1 MVPVQGLQL
10 CRLFILFIRSIF
22 RKFYQVVNII
32 KLKRCNLA
40 SAWVLWCESKV
51 PFVTFEK
58 AVLQVIWSN
67 VVFDKAK
74 GRISKRVL
82 QEKKQANFSEE
93 PTFITPFSIFRFLWL
108 SSWKEMRSQQFEQS
122 HSCHVFCFI
131 FYGNCILSILRF
143 RKVPSSYKKSY
154 HGALHAG

>member
-1 MVPVQGLQL
+1 MVPVQGPQL
-10 CRLFILFIRSIF
+10 CRLFILLIWSIF

-58 AVLQVIWSN
+58 AVLLVIWSK
-67 VVFDKAK
+67 VVADKAK
-74 GRISKRVL
+74 GRTSKRML
-82 QEKKQANFSEE
+82 QEKKQAKFSEK
-93 PTFITPFSIFRFLWL
+93 PTFLTPFSIFRFLWL
-108 SSWKEMRSQQFEQS
+108 SWKEMRSEQFKQS
-122 HSCHVFCFI
+122 HVCHVFCFI
-131 FYGNCILSILRF
+131 FYGNCVLSILRF
-143 RKVPSSYKKSY
+143 RKAPSSYKKSY